1 MTVSLTR
8 LLDLADRS
16 ARKACRGRPDILDDV
31 RQEAS
36 INAWKALSSNPEVS
50 EAYIQR
56 CIRNGI
62 ANYFNGYLTGGG
74 VGAGNG
80 AAKYNPSLECALSYD
95 MEDKIVGRVDSYP
108 CECQDTISFAEV
120 VISRLKDRTTRDLMY
135 RKYILGEEDCVIREA
150 LGLSLNQAN
159 IRHRW
164 AKQKIREML
173 RSYGDKLDG
182 VWEVGFE

>member
-62 ANYFNGYLTGGG
+62 ANYFNGYETGGG
-74 VGAGNG
+74 VGVGRG
-80 AAKYNPSLECALSYD
+80 ASKYNPSLECELSDVMKEKILGY
-95 MEDKIVGRVDSYP
+95 EDNYP
-108 CECQDTISFAEV
+108 CECQNTISFAEV
-120 VISRLKDRTTRDLMY
+120 VICRLTDPTKRALMY
-135 RKYILGEEDCVIREA
+135 RKYILGEEDSVIRES
-150 LGLSLNQAN
+150 LGLSVNQAN
-159 IRHRW
+159 IHHRW
-164 AKQKIREML
+164 AKQQIREML
-173 RSYGDKLDG
+173 KSYGDKLDDM
-182 VWEVGFE
+182 WRAGFE